1 MRLLVTGSAGHL
13 GEALLRRM
21 ADGPHAGV
29 GLDVTPSDLTDVV
42 GSITDAALVAGL
54 ADEVDGIIHTAALHK
69 PHVGTHRRQAFVDVN
84 VSGTLTLLEA
94 AAARRLGAF
103 VLTSSTSAFG
113 RALSPPPGGP
123 AAWIDENVRPRPRN
137 VYGVTK
143 LAAEDLVE
151 LTARDLGLPCLVLR
165 TSRFFP
171 EADDDPGRR
180 ALGDANLKA
189 VEYLHRRVALEDV
202 ADAHLLAA
210 ERAAD
215 VGFHRLVVSAPSPFE
230 PSDAGRVRY
239 DLASLLDERVPEWA
253 AVADTQGWTLPA
265 GLDRVYDSRRAR
277 DVLGWRPQW
286 DVHAVLAAVADGAP
300 VQTPLSRRVG
310 AKGYHPGGLVAGMYR
325 TA

>member
-113 RALSPPPGGP
+113 RALSPPPGSP

-180 ALGDANLKA
+180 ALG
-189 VEYLHRRVALEDV
+189 
-202 ADAHLLAA
+202 AA
-210 ERAAD
+210 G

-230 PSDAGRVRY
+230 PSDAGRMRY

-277 DVLGWRPQW
+277 DVLGWRPRW
-286 DVHAVLAAVADGAP
+286 DVHAVLAAVAGGAP

>member
-21 ADGPHAGV
+21 ADSPHAGV

-42 GSITDAALVAGL
+42 GSITDAALVTGL

-113 RALSPPPGGP
+113 RALSPPPRSP

-171 EADDDPGRR
+171 EAD
-180 ALGDANLKA
+180 
-189 VEYLHRRVALEDV
+189 E
-202 ADAHLLAA
+202 AHLLAA
-210 ERAAD
+210 ERAAE
-215 VGFHRLVVSAPSPFE
+215 VGFHRLVVSAPSLFE
-230 PSDAGRVRY
+230 SSDAGRVRH
-239 DLASLLDERVPEWA
+239 DLAGLLDERVPEWA

-277 DVLGWRPQW
+277 DVLGWRPRW
-286 DVHAVLAAVADGAP
+286 DVHAVLAAVAGGAP